1 MNSIYNNYD
10 DREMLENAHMVID
23 RMEKWEFLKNYNP
36 DPNKGF
42 LWDDD
47 ETINKIKSEIDKDYP
62 YHSGASIAFVMR
74 VMKNTSL
81 SK

>member
-1 MNSIYNNYD
+1 MTSIYNDSN

-47 ETINKIKSEIDKDYP
+47 ETINQIKSEIYKDYP
-62 YHSGASIAFVMR
+62 NHSVGSISLVMR

>member
-1 MNSIYNNYD
+1 MTSIYNVYD

-23 RMEKWEFLKNYNP
+23 RLEKWEFLKNYNI

-47 ETINKIKSEIDKDYP
+47 ETINQIKNEIYTDYP
-62 YHSGASIAFVMR
+62 HHSGTSIAFVMR
-74 VMKNTSL
+74 VMKDTSL